1 MSRNGSFLAQRTL
14 WTAIV
19 GLAAAA
25 FWVVAV
31 GVGWRAWLM
40 APPNL
45 GIVGHVDAVGVQAAS
60 WATVAA
66 ILTLTT
72 VVMGIGTAITRHLVD
87 APALRPAVEP
97 RPAVDPTPA
106 LEPEA
111 PLPDPLELEP
121 AAADAPD
128 SPRDRDES
136 PDAGG

>member
-14 WTAIV
+14 WTASV
-19 GLAAAA
+19 GVAAAA

-40 APPNL
+40 TPDYL
-45 GIVGHVDAVGVQAAS
+45 GIVGHVDAVGTQAAP

-87 APALRPAVEP
+87 APALRPAAET
-97 RPAVDPTPA
+97 RPAVDPAPV
-106 LEPEA
+106 LQPDEP
-111 PLPDPLELEP
+111 LSDPLALEP
-121 AAADAPD
+121 AAATDGSD
-128 SPRDRDES
+128 DRDES
-136 PDAGG
+136 SDAGG